1 MEAKNFT
8 ALPAG
13 DTAKYAVL
21 RFRVEH
27 ENGRWAVCWLEPGIT
42 KHGRELLKRFGRF
55 RVDVGDPRGN
65 PHIESLYLY
74 CRRNLCS
81 WGEVVEY
88 VDSVR
93 AQVAAKFE
101 ELERQNAVF
110 PNERLEEFYVNV

>member
-55 RVDVGDPRGN
+55 RVDVGDPRVD
-65 PHIESLYLY
+65 PHIDSLSLY
-74 CRRNLCS
+74 CRPNLWS
-81 WGEVVEY
+81 WGL
-88 VDSVR
+88 S
-93 AQVAAKFE
+93 
-101 ELERQNAVF
+101 LIHI
-110 PNERLEEFYVNV
+110 

>member
-1 MEAKNFT
+1 MEAKKF
-8 ALPAG
+8 G
-13 DTAKYAVL
+13 CIVGKDTSKYATL
-21 RFRVEH
+21 RFRVDYQ
-27 ENGRWAVCWLEPGIT
+27 NGHWTVCWLEPGIT
-42 KHGRELLKRFGRF
+42 EHGRELLNRFGRF

-74 CRRNLCS
+74 CRRNLRS

-110 PNERLEEFYVNV
+110 PNERLEEFYINI